1 MHRSLKRMFLLAA
14 LLVQVLSGSATAVSV
29 TGDDWF
35 VHFNLPDQST
45 STSTVSVG
53 KFDIRDALLSRINAL
68 QSNDDATLATYTF
81 SAQSTA
87 GLILEAISNA
97 LDRSATVR
105 FIGDYT
111 LDTNSVL
118 GGTSLGALAGRVTNP
133 LVLVKA
139 TKSSGIMHDKVG
151 LFCYGGTNRWVFT
164 GSWNFTSGASY
175 QEWNIAIEAQNDAM
189 YTVYS
194 NEMSQLL
201 AGHFHYDPTKSHA
214 YDGAT
219 FQLADSWSNG
229 WVRFSPPANGALGAT
244 NAHTD
249 IVNLI
254 SNAQQEIVF
263 ALNECSLMDIATAI
277 VVAANRG
284 VVINGSMPESD
295 TSPGGASD
303 DVYSYLTNTVNYA
316 TTNTV
321 HFITAYAKANGSA
334 LDAGQTNLIH
344 EKYMVI
350 DPWSEQPTV
359 ILGSPNW
366 SKAALVDTNQN
377 DENIVFM
384 RHKDIARMYY
394 AQFKRMTGVWQARE
408 DFWCD
413 VSNAPPGCAFG
424 LWMTDSNSFRVEQ
437 AAVPAGPWTTN
448 LTSISG
454 FVGHFTRPVYTNLSF
469 EVFRAARN

>member
-1 MHRSLKRMFLLAA
+1 
-14 LLVQVLSGSATAVSV
+14 
-29 TGDDWF
+29 
-35 VHFNLPDQST
+35 
-45 STSTVSVG
+45 
-53 KFDIRDALLSRINAL
+53 
-68 QSNDDATLATYTF
+68 
-81 SAQSTA
+81 
-87 GLILEAISNA
+87 
-97 LDRSATVR
+97 
-105 FIGDYT
+105 
-111 LDTNSVL
+111 
-118 GGTSLGALAGRVTNP
+118 
-133 LVLVKA
+133 
-139 TKSSGIMHDKVG
+139 
-151 LFCYGGTNRWVFT
+151 
-164 GSWNFTSGASY
+164 
-175 QEWNIAIEAQNDAM
+175 
-189 YTVYS
+189 
-194 NEMSQLL
+194 
-201 AGHFHYDPTKSHA
+201 
-214 YDGAT
+214 
-219 FQLADSWSNG
+219 
-229 WVRFSPPANGALGAT
+229 
-244 NAHTD
+244 
-249 IVNLI
+249 
-254 SNAQQEIVF
+254 
-263 ALNECSLMDIATAI
+263 
-277 VVAANRG
+277 
-284 VVINGSMPESD
+284 
-295 TSPGGASD
+295 
-303 DVYSYLTNTVNYA
+303 VYSYLTNTVNYA

-454 FVGHFTRPVYTNLSF
+454 FVGHFTRPVTRTCHSKSSVRRAISAPTSGFLTH
-469 EVFRAARN
+469 RAASCDYSTTFDDRAGPLKRREETWGRSFFIARIACQTGRRTRRSGRGV